1 MTKVILTELTAA
13 PYGAETAQ
21 PVASPSAR
29 AGRFPLALATWV
41 SGGLN
46 TAVTMLMGFMA
57 TPFLLEHLG
66 AERLGAFN
74 AAQQWT
80 GYLGYLNLG
89 LAWTINILLLE
100 AVNRRDMSRTKD
112 LTMTGF
118 RLQLR
123 QTLFLVFPVAAILAY
138 VMPTLVPVQPSMRY
152 ELRVSSFIGLIAL
165 AALPFQVFR
174 DLLSCLQ
181 LGYLVS
187 IALLAQFVLTTGLAV
202 FLAWMGFGL
211 EGQYV
216 SFVAGLLAFAAFVTC
231 FGIRYLPGF
240 SRATKL
246 QLSRRELWKL
256 RWPVAIV
263 GVGTQ
268 VSLMTDLI
276 VVGLILNPAA
286 VMTFSITQR
295 LISVVGRYA
304 TNLGGQSWPGL
315 SEILATKGRESFQDR
330 LLELVRLMVG
340 FGTIVVAILAAY
352 NRQFVSLWVG
362 HKYYGGDL
370 LSVVTSIQMVIVGF
384 VLLFSFVI
392 DALGHTYTRVT
403 VSSSGAVLNV
413 ALSFFFAYWM
423 GLFGVSL
430 ATVVA
435 YLITDVWY
443 LPYVV
448 CRQYGVEGRAIVRSL
463 LGAAIPAVVWA
474 VSIWL
479 FAHRDARIYSWFN
492 LALELGLANA
502 VGIVYGVV
510 FVMTRQDRT
519 VWLVRAQT
527 LRRLASGTV

>member
-1 MTKVILTELTAA
+1 MTKAISTELTAA

-21 PVASPSAR
+21 SAASPSAR
-29 AGRFPLALATWV
+29 AGRTALALAAWA

-57 TPFLLEHLG
+57 TPYLLEHLG

-80 GYLGYLNLG
+80 GYLAYLNLG
-89 LAWTINILLLE
+89 LSWTINIFLLE
-100 AVNRRDMSRTKD
+100 AVNRRDMLRTKD
-112 LTMTGF
+112 LAMTGF

-123 QTLFLVFPVAAILAY
+123 QTLFLVLPVAVVMAY
-138 VMPTLVPVQPSMRY
+138 MMPTLAPVRPSMRY

-165 AALPFQVFR
+165 ATLPFQVFR
-174 DLLSCLQ
+174 DLLACLQ

-187 IALLAQFVLTTGLAV
+187 IALLVQFVLTTGLAV
-202 FLAWMGFGL
+202 FLTWMGFGL

-216 SFVAGLLAFAAFVTC
+216 AFVAGLLAFAAFVAC
-231 FGIRYLPGF
+231 FAIRYLPGF
-240 SRATKL
+240 FRATRL
-246 QLSRRELWKL
+246 QLSRKELWKL
-256 RWPVAIV
+256 RWPVALV

-286 VMTFSITQR
+286 VMTFSVTQR
-295 LISVVGRYA
+295 LISVVGRFA
-304 TNLGGQSWPGL
+304 TNLGGQSWSGL
-315 SEILATKGRESFQDR
+315 SEILATEGPLSFQDR

-362 HKYYGGDL
+362 DKYYGGDL

-392 DALGHTYTRVT
+392 DALGNTYKRVT
-403 VSSSGAVLNV
+403 ISSSGAVLNI
-413 ALSFFFAYWM
+413 ALSFLFAYWV

-430 ATVVA
+430 ATVAA
-435 YLITDVWY
+435 YLITDVWF
-443 LPYVV
+443 LPYIV
-448 CRQYGVEGRAIVRSL
+448 CRQYGVDGRAIVRSL

-474 VSIWL
+474 VGIW
-479 FAHRDARIYSWFN
+479 FVAHRDTRIYSWFN
-492 LALELGLANA
+492 LALELGVAHA
-502 VGIVYGVV
+502 VGIAYGVA

-519 VWLVRAQT
+519 VWLVRVQT
-527 LRRLASGTV
+527 LRRLALGTV

>member
-1 MTKVILTELTAA
+1 MPTGLTAA

-21 PVASPSAR
+21 PAACPSAR
-29 AGRFPLALATWV
+29 AGRTVLALAAWV
-41 SGGLN
+41 SGGLS
-46 TAVTMLMGFMA
+46 TVVTMLMGVVA
-57 TPFLLEHLG
+57 TPFLLGHLG
-66 AERLGAFN
+66 AERLGAFS
-74 AAQQWT
+74 AAQQWS

-89 LAWTINILLLE
+89 LAWTINVLVLE
-100 AVNRRDMSRTKD
+100 AVNRRDMSRTND
-112 LTMTGF
+112 LTITGF

-123 QTLFLVFPVAAILAY
+123 QTAFLVLPVAAIMAY
-138 VMPTLVPVQPSMRY
+138 LMPTLVPVQASMRN
-152 ELRVSSFIGLIAL
+152 ELRAGALIGLISL

-216 SFVAGLLAFAAFVTC
+216 AFVAGLLAFAVFVTC
-231 FGIRYLPGF
+231 FGIRYLPGY

-256 RWPVAIV
+256 RWPVALV

-276 VVGLILNPAA
+276 VVGLIVNPAA
-286 VMTFSITQR
+286 VMTFSVTQR
-295 LISVVGRYA
+295 LISVIGKYA
-304 TNLGGQSWPGL
+304 THLGGQSWPGL
-315 SEILATKGRESFQDR
+315 SEILTTKGRESFQDR

-370 LSVVTSIQMVIVGF
+370 LSIVTSIQMVVVGF

-392 DALGHTYTRVT
+392 DALGDTYNRVT
-403 VSSSGAVLNV
+403 VSSSGAVLNIV
-413 ALSFFFAYWM
+413 LSFFFAYSL

-443 LPYVV
+443 LPYIV
-448 CRQYGVEGRAIVRSL
+448 CRRYGVEGHAIVRSL
-463 LGAAIPAVVWA
+463 LRATIPALMWA
-474 VSIWL
+474 VCIW
-479 FAHRDARIYSWFN
+479 FVAHRNARIDSWFT
-492 LALELGLANA
+492 LALEVGLAHT
-502 VGIVYGVV
+502 VGIVYVVV
-510 FVMTRQDRT
+510 FVMTSRDRA
-519 VWLVRAQT
+519 VWLVRMQT
-527 LRRLASGTV
+527 LRRLTSGTV